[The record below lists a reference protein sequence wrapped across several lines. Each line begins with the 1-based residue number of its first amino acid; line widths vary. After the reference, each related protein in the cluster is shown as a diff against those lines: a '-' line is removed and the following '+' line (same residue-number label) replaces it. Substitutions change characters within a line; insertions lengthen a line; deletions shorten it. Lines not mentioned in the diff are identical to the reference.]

1 VLQELLKNLI
11 TTLIVFCAGIIPVLG
26 ASGLPDS
33 PLWFKTAPGNGATA
47 VQTIAGVSSDD
58 QLLLSA
64 VSASGFSLSGFWGEG
79 QGLSSLS
86 PALSFTQRDA
96 SLFHGEHEGAS
107 RFTGAALDAL
117 KGGFQFTAGV
127 SQISALEVPDR
138 LSWFAGATSEGL
150 AFQFSRV
157 DGQGSGAAHS
167 VGLQMRLPL
176 GTVQAAYTA
185 AASDT
190 ASAVLGWQLPLSR
203 KLSLGFEL
211 RDGRSGRFREG
222 TYQRWVLNISGS
234 LREQNTLLAREGGN
248 TTADI
253 ATTAILA
260 AGAVGVALVATS
272 GSDDADN
279 QFRFSTQHAA
289 AQNVLNGINPTSV
302 AQNVEYGGWVYR
314 NPDDTFSAT
323 EPVKGSVDRVN
334 IGSPTS
340 VPSGY
345 ATASYHTHAAYDPKY
360 DSENFSYLDITMNNN
375 WGVDGYL
382 GTPAGYYKFHH
393 YLTGVITT
401 LGTIA
406 N

>member
-1 VLQELLKNLI
+1 MLRELLRNLI
-11 TTLIVFCAGIIPVLG
+11 ATLIVFCAGIIPVLG
-26 ASGLPDS
+26 ASGLPDP

-86 PALSFTQRDA
+86 PAQSFSQRDA

-127 SQISALEVPDR
+127 SQISALQVPDR

-190 ASAVLGWQLPLSR
+190 ASAVLSWQLPLSR

-222 TYQRWVLNISGS
+222 TYQRWVVNISGS

-248 TTADI
+248 TTSDI

-314 NPDDTFSAT
+314 NPDNTFSAT

>member
-1 VLQELLKNLI
+1 MLRELLKNLI

-26 ASGLPDS
+26 ASGLPDP
-33 PLWFKTAPGNGATA
+33 PLWFKTVSGNGATA
-47 VQTIAGVSSDD
+47 VQAIAGVSSDD

>member
-1 VLQELLKNLI
+1 VLRELLKNLI

-26 ASGLPDS
+26 ASGLPDP

-86 PALSFTQRDA
+86 PAQSFSQRDA

-127 SQISALEVPDR
+127 SQISALQVPDR

-167 VGLQMRLPL
+167 AGLQMRLPL

-190 ASAVLGWQLPLSR
+190 ASAVLSWQLPLSR

-211 RDGRSGRFREG
+211 RDGRSARFREG
-222 TYQRWVLNISGS
+222 TYQRWVVNISGS

-248 TTADI
+248 TTSDI

-314 NPDDTFSAT
+314 NPDNTFSAT

-334 IGSPTS
+334 VGSPTS

>member
-1 VLQELLKNLI
+1 
-11 TTLIVFCAGIIPVLG
+11 
-26 ASGLPDS
+26 
-33 PLWFKTAPGNGATA
+33 
-47 VQTIAGVSSDD
+47 VSSDD

>member
-1 VLQELLKNLI
+1 MLRELLRNLI
-11 TTLIVFCAGIIPVLG
+11 ATLIVFCAGIIPVLG

-190 ASAVLGWQLPLSR
+190 ASAVLSWQLPLSR

-314 NPDDTFSAT
+314 NPDNTFSAT

>member
-1 VLQELLKNLI
+1 VLRELLKNLI

>member
-1 VLQELLKNLI
+1 VLRELLKNLI

-26 ASGLPDS
+26 ASGLPDP
-33 PLWFKTAPGNGATA
+33 PLWFKTVSGNGATA
-47 VQTIAGVSSDD
+47 VQAIAGVSSDD

-314 NPDDTFSAT
+314 NPDNTFSAT

>member
-1 VLQELLKNLI
+1 MLRELLRNLI
-11 TTLIVFCAGIIPVLG
+11 ATLIVFCAGIIPVLG
-26 ASGLPDS
+26 ASGLPDP
-33 PLWFKTAPGNGATA
+33 PLWFKTVPGNGATA

-86 PALSFTQRDA
+86 PAQSFTQRDA
-96 SLFHGEHEGAS
+96 SLFHGEHEGTS

-127 SQISALEVPDR
+127 SQISALQVPDR

-167 VGLQMRLPL
+167 AGLQMRLPL

-190 ASAVLGWQLPLSR
+190 ASAVLSWQLPLSR

-314 NPDDTFSAT
+314 NPDNTFSAT

>member
-1 VLQELLKNLI
+1 MLQELLKNLI

-26 ASGLPDS
+26 ASGLPDP
-33 PLWFKTAPGNGATA
+33 PLWFKTVSGNGATA
-47 VQTIAGVSSDD
+47 VQAIAGVSSDD

>member
-1 VLQELLKNLI
+1 VLRELLRNLI
-11 TTLIVFCAGIIPVLG
+11 ATLIVFCAGIIPVLG
-26 ASGLPDS
+26 ASGLPDP

>member
-1 VLQELLKNLI
+1 MLRELLRNLI

-26 ASGLPDS
+26 ASGLPDP
-33 PLWFKTAPGNGATA
+33 PLWFKTVSGNGATA
-47 VQTIAGVSSDD
+47 VQAIAGVSSDD

-190 ASAVLGWQLPLSR
+190 ASAVLSWQLPLSR

>member
-1 VLQELLKNLI
+1 MLRELLKNLI

-26 ASGLPDS
+26 ASGLPDP
-33 PLWFKTAPGNGATA
+33 PLWFKTVSGNGATA
-47 VQTIAGVSSDD
+47 VQAIAGVSSDD

-314 NPDDTFSAT
+314 NPDNTFSAT

>member
-1 VLQELLKNLI
+1 MLRELLRNLI
-11 TTLIVFCAGIIPVLG
+11 ATLIVFCAGIIPVLG
-26 ASGLPDS
+26 ASGLPDP

-86 PALSFTQRDA
+86 PAQSFTQRDA

-127 SQISALEVPDR
+127 SQISALQVPDR

-167 VGLQMRLPL
+167 AGLQMRLPL

-190 ASAVLGWQLPLSR
+190 ASAVLSWQLPLSR

-222 TYQRWVLNISGS
+222 TYQRWVVNISGS

-248 TTADI
+248 TTSDI

-314 NPDDTFSAT
+314 NPDNTFSAT